1 MSSYT
6 GTITTTGKS
15 EAIRLEKAL
24 FKSHPEFRQKTKVRA
39 HVIAPGTMLVSVA
52 DVSSS
57 SDEADPVMAAFL
69 SFLAEDITRRPGRVK
84 PLAATRIE
92 EARKLTEGVIVD
104 DNDTIPDDVT
114 L

>member
-1 MSSYT
+1 MGTYS

-39 HVIAPGTMLVSVA
+39 HVIGPGTMLVSVA
-52 DVSSS
+52 DEIAA
-57 SDEADPVMAAFL
+57 DHGADPVMAAFL
-69 SFLAEDITRRPGRVK
+69 SFLAQDIARAPARVQ
-84 PLAATRIE
+84 PLGPTRIA
-92 EARKLTEGVIVD
+92 EARELTKGVRAD
-104 DNDTIPDDVT
+104 DSEPLPDNVS

>member
-1 MSSYT
+1 MSRYS

-24 FKSHPEFRQKTKVRA
+24 FKSHPEFSQRAKVEV

-52 DVSSS
+52 GQADVET
-57 SDEADPVMAAFL
+57 EADPIVAAVL
-69 SFLAEDITRRPGRVK
+69 GFLAKDISAAPARIE
-84 PLAATRIE
+84 PLAATRIKK
-92 EARKLTEGVIVD
+92 ARELTTRVKVRND
-104 DNDTIPDDVT
+104 YTLTDNGT

>member
-1 MSSYT
+1 MSAYT

-39 HVIAPGTMLVSVA
+39 HVIGPGTMLVSV
-52 DVSSS
+52 VGESTSKS
-57 SDEADPVMAAFL
+57 EADPVMAAFL
-69 SFLAEDITRRPGRVK
+69 SYLSADILRAPEHVK

-92 EARKLTEGVIVD
+92 EARKLTKGVKVRD
-104 DNDTIPDDVT
+104 DEALPDDVT